1 MSTPVKK
8 SGLNLTK
15 NNKILLAVVALL
27 LCGLIAVGAST
38 VLSNPADENVKNTVT
53 DPPAATPTPAGSITP
68 TEVHLSSNNTET
80 PWIRTDFLELTA
92 QLNTPAAGVTIT
104 LLNKGEVVTTA
115 VTDETGTAIFVRNPQ
130 KSFDY
135 SVTATIP

>member
-38 VLSNPADENVKNTVT
+38 VLSNPADENVTGTPTDKPTATTTPVSTVPT
-53 DPPAATPTPAGSITP
+53 EIHFSSNLTSPFYKGDVLRMTASLNTPTPGIT
-68 TEVHLSSNNTET
+68 V
-80 PWIRTDFLELTA
+80 
-92 QLNTPAAGVTIT
+92 T
-104 LLNKGEVVTTA
+104 LLNKGTT
-115 VTDETGTAIFVRNPQ
+115 VISGETDENGQVIFDRAPVNP
-130 KSFDY
+130 FDY

>member
-38 VLSNPADENVKNTVT
+38 VLSNPADENQTGTPTGKPTAT
-53 DPPAATPTPAGSITP
+53 ATPVSTVP
-68 TEVHLSSNNTET
+68 TEIHFSSN
-80 PWIRTDFLELTA
+80 LTNPFYKGDVLRMTA
-92 QLNTPAAGVTIT
+92 SLNTATPGITVT
-104 LLNKGEVVTTA
+104 LLNKGTTVTTGE
-115 VTDETGTAIFVRNPQ
+115 TDENGQVIFDRAPVNP
-130 KSFDY
+130 FDY